1 MCISGRG
8 LQYNYCNFWKVPG
21 KSEGDMSTKF
31 EGDVHKFEGDVHIFE
46 GDFVNNGTIRW
57 SRVATLIARAVAR
70 NSLRK
75 IRMDVHIDKFCAR
88 RCNSTSCVVRAS
100 QA

>member
-1 MCISGRG
+1 
-8 LQYNYCNFWKVPG
+8 
-21 KSEGDMSTKF
+21 MSTNF

-75 IRMDVHIDKFCAR
+75 IRMDVHIEQFCAR
-88 RCNSTSCVVRAS
+88 RCGSTSCVARS
-100 QA
+100 C